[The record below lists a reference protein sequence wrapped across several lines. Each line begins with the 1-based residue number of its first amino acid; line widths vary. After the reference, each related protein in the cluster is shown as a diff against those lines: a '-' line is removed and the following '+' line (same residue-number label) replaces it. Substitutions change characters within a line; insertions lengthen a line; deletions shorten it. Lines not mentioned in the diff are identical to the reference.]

1 VPSGMICH
9 VGLTVGLRARKR
21 ERTREDIRTA
31 ALTSF
36 AEDGFDATTVEA
48 IAAAAEV
55 SPRTFFRYFATKE
68 DVLFDDGS
76 EGSRRGELVVAALR
90 AHRGGATPGVM
101 LRDAF
106 DSIAPRYESELPLL
120 LLQHRV
126 IASTPSLQNRAIR
139 RRHLWEAA
147 VVEELSRRFG
157 TDADVVLSL
166 RVTVAA
172 TTAAL
177 HVALDTWVDSGG
189 RNDLDALLA
198 RVWQQLIDGVDRP
211 LGGTKSHAKARVR

>member
-1 VPSGMICH
+1 
-9 VGLTVGLRARKR
+9 LR
-21 ERTREDIRTA
+21 
-31 ALTSF
+31 SF
-36 AEDGFDATTVEA
+36 ADDGFEATTVEA

-90 AHRGGATPGVM
+90 AHQGGAAPGVM

-120 LLQHRV
+120 LLQHRI
-126 IASTPSLQNRAIR
+126 IAATPSLQNRAIR
-139 RRHLWEAA
+139 RRHVWEAA

-157 TDADVVLSL
+157 TEADVVLSL

-189 RNDLDALLA
+189 HRDLDGLLT
-198 RVWQQLIDGVDRP
+198 RVWQQLIDGVDCP
-211 LGGTKSHAKARVR
+211 LPGTESRAGKHAKERLR